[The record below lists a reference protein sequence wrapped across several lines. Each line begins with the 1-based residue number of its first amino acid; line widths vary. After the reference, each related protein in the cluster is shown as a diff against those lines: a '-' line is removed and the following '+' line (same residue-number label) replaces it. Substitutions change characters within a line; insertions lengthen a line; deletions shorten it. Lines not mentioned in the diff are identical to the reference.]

1 MQLDE
6 KPNFA
11 VGLFLPRIARA
22 KQTSRH
28 TMKIK
33 RIEHIAI
40 AVKSMAQFREIFEAK
55 IGLSLEYEEYL
66 PQYNTRLAM
75 YPVGQTYIELLESDG
90 DNTETARWIAEHGE
104 GLFHICLEVE
114 DIEDALDEL
123 KRKGVKLIDEQP
135 RIGHANSRIAFID
148 PNSTG
153 NVVIELVELAS
164 PP

>member
-1 MQLDE
+1 
-6 KPNFA
+6 
-11 VGLFLPRIARA
+11 
-22 KQTSRH
+22 
-28 TMKIK
+28 MKIK

-40 AVKSMAQFREIFEAK
+40 AVKSMAQSRGIFETK
-55 IGLSLEYEEYL
+55 LGLSLEYEEYL

-90 DNTETARWIAEHGE
+90 DNTDTARWITEHGE

-123 KRKGVKLIDEQP
+123 RRKGVKLIDEQP

-148 PNSTG
+148 PKSTG
-153 NVVIELVELAS
+153 NVVIELVELANPS
-164 PP
+164 